1 MPLALVIGGYQED
14 EMTLLIGAAS
24 ALAALASTSARGCA
38 NVIVALW
45 IAAICAA
52 SIASI

>member
-1 MPLALVIGGYQED
+1 
-14 EMTLLIGAAS
+14 MTLLIGAAS
-24 ALAALASTSARGCA
+24 ALTALASTCARRCA

-45 IAAICAA
+45 MAAICAA